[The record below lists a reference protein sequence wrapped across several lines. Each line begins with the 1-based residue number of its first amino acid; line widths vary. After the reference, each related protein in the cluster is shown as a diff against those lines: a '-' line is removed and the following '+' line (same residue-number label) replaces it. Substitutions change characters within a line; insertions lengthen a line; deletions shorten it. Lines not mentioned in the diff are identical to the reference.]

1 MKIDFKEIEKQ
12 GLKAVETLEKL
23 TSVKVP
29 KSLKDALH
37 EDWIALFHDGGIDM
51 MSAVPVEELRKW
63 NQRVITMRDANIA
76 LQLVEERLVWE
87 FVRRPDSPWTIAAKR
102 MLMVPRFILEHLGE
116 IVSFALPM
124 AAEGVVNKVVSDIGR
139 LSSEVVEEQ
148 IEIESRKE
156 NADVNKVARLWR
168 LLDAIDRE
176 RETVDNRV
184 AIMVSAISALVVYWS
199 IEGVLG
205 FVRSTAAY
213 RSKVVATVASNHATQ
228 GCAKEWALPQR
239 PRKAFRVR
247 RKAR

>member
-29 KSLKDALH
+29 KSLKDALR
-37 EDWIALFHDGGIDM
+37 EDWIALFHDGGIEM

-63 NQRVITMRDANIA
+63 NQRVITMRDANLA

-102 MLMVPRFILEHLGE
+102 LIMVPRFILEHLGE
-116 IVSFALPM
+116 ITSFALPM
-124 AAEGVVNKVVSDIGR
+124 AAEGISSKVISDIAR
-139 LSSEVVEEQ
+139 LSGDVVEEQ
-148 IEIESRKE
+148 IEIESRKA
-156 NADVNKVARLWR
+156 NPDLNKLAKLWAT
-168 LLDAIDRE
+168 LAAIDRE

-184 AIMVSAISALVVYWS
+184 AIMVAAISALVIYWS
-199 IEGVLG
+199 IESVLAIA
-205 FVRSTAAY
+205 RSTAAY
-213 RSKVVATVASNHATQ
+213 RSKMVATVASNHATQ

>member
-29 KSLKDALH
+29 KSLKDALN
-37 EDWIALFHDGGIDM
+37 EDWIALFHDGGIEM
-51 MSAVPVEELRKW
+51 MSAVPVEELRSW
-63 NQRVITMRDANIA
+63 NQRVITMRDANLA

-102 MLMVPRFILEHLGE
+102 LIMVPRFILEHLGE
-116 IVSFALPM
+116 ITSFALPM
-124 AAEGVVNKVVSDIGR
+124 AAEGISSKVIADIAR
-139 LSSEVVEEQ
+139 LSGDVVEEQ
-148 IEIESRKE
+148 IEIESRKA
-156 NADVNKVARLWR
+156 NPDLNKLAKLWAT
-168 LLDAIDRE
+168 LAAIDRE
-176 RETVDNRV
+176 RETVANRV
-184 AIMVSAISALVVYWS
+184 AIMVAAISALVIYWS
-199 IEGVLG
+199 IESVLAIA
-205 FVRSTAAY
+205 RSTAAY
-213 RSKVVATVASNHATQ
+213 RSKMAATVASNHATQ

>member
-29 KSLKDALH
+29 KSLKDALN
-37 EDWIALFHDGGIDM
+37 EDWIALFHDGGIEM

-102 MLMVPRFILEHLGE
+102 LIMVPRFILEHLGE

-124 AAEGVVNKVVSDIGR
+124 AAETVVSKVLSDVTR
-139 LSSEVVEEQ
+139 LTTDVVFEQ
-148 IEIESRKE
+148 IEIESAKE
-156 NADVNKVARLWR
+156 NPDMNKLQGLWR
-168 LLDAIDRE
+168 VMLVANME
-176 RETVDNRV
+176 KEHNENRV
-184 AIMVSAISALVVYWS
+184 AIMVAAISALVLYWS
-199 IEGVLG
+199 IEGVLAIA
-205 FVRSTAAY
+205 RSTAAY
-213 RSKVVATVASNHATQ
+213 RSKMVATVASNHATQ